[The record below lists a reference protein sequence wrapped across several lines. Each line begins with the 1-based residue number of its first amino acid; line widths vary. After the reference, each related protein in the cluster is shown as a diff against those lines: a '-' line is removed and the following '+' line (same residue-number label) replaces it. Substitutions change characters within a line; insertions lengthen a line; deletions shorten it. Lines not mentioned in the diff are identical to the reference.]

1 MDVLSVE
8 CLQYCISALTATVF
22 YANGAT
28 DTRSAIFLTKI
39 FRYNYR
45 NISNELLQQT
55 PLNIY
60 GAHIHIPG
68 SILVYLFLLLVI
80 HKELS
85 LAQLVAS
92 VGVQPHQP
100 IMSQL

>member
-1 MDVLSVE
+1 MSYLLNACSTALVHLL
-8 CLQYCISALTATVF
+8 LQYFMQMVQQTPVLLF
-22 YANGAT
+22 
-28 DTRSAIFLTKI
+28 FFTKI